1 MQEDLPE
8 NAHVEPV
15 QVPDQKPGVQGGKR
29 DLNRRAKTQQIAKAA
44 LELFLEAGV
53 EKVTID
59 DIVNAA
65 NVAKGSFYRYFK
77 DKEAL
82 VEALVQPLGQRALG
96 ALKRCSEAVEVAES
110 VEAQKDAYLELAEKM
125 AGVLFSDPDVLRLYL
140 QEKRGPLR
148 GPARPIRQLTRDIGA
163 LALETTEKAHAKGL
177 LKPISAQVST
187 LVVVGAV
194 EELLFQ
200 ILSGEGVGNLLEL
213 PAAVA
218 DLIFY
223 GLHKPE

>member
-1 MQEDLPE
+1 MQEEFKPDPQI
-8 NAHVEPV
+8 EPS
-15 QVPDQKPGVQGGKR
+15 QVPEQKPGVEGGKR
-29 DLNRRAKTQQIAKAA
+29 DRNRKAKTQQIANAA
-44 LELFLEAGV
+44 LELFLAHGV

-59 DIVNAA
+59 EIVKAA
-65 NVAKGSFYRYFK
+65 EIAKGSFYRYFK

-82 VEALVQPLGQRALG
+82 VGSLVQPLGERVLG
-96 ALKRCSEAVEVAES
+96 ALQICGANVEAAES
-110 VEAQKDAYLELAEKM
+110 IEAQKAAYLELAETL
-125 AGVLFSDPDVLRLYL
+125 AGIIFSAPDVLRLYL
-140 QEKRGPLR
+140 QEKRGPLQ

-163 LALETTEKAHAKGL
+163 LALETTEKAHSKGL

-187 LVVVGAV
+187 LVVLGAV

-200 ILSGEGVGNLLEL
+200 ILSGEEVDNLLEL

-218 DLIFY
+218 ELIFY

>member
-15 QVPDQKPGVQGGKR
+15 QCPIRSRASKAETH
-29 DLNRRAKTQQIAKAA
+29 LNRRAKTQQIAKAA

-59 DIVNAA
+59 DLVNAA

-77 DKEAL
+77 DTEAL

-110 VEAQKDAYLELAEKM
+110 VEAQKAAYLELAEKM
-125 AGVLFSDPDVLRLYL
+125 AGVLFSDPDVLRLYRR
-140 QEKRGPLR
+140 K
-148 GPARPIRQLTRDIGA
+148 ARP
-163 LALETTEKAHAKGL
+163 LARARAAH
-177 LKPISAQVST
+177 SAVDPRHWR
-187 LVVVGAV
+187 
-194 EELLFQ
+194 F
-200 ILSGEGVGNLLEL
+200 GVGDHRKGPRERLAQAHFSPGIHLGGGGRGGRI
-213 PAAVA
+213 AVS
-218 DLIFY
+218 DFI
-223 GLHKPE
+223 GGRRR